1 MAHYRDNFTT
11 TLMQKIDGELICGV
25 CLEFFTTPILLPC
38 GHNFCKACILS
49 IVQTGRFNYLSL
61 GPSNSFNC
69 PVCQARTSNSPGHLD
84 HLPINRALESIAQ
97 LYKES
102 SPVDIFDSAWQA
114 DLALKPGQC
123 EDHKLPCDQFCD
135 SCIEVACRMCVKAKH
150 SARAGKHRVEPLA
163 SVTHSYQLE
172 ICETLSELKKKLLVI
187 NDKMGVL
194 EEVISGIQANEEQM
208 CKQLG
213 DSVATMVAK
222 LKSHQT
228 QLENEVRRSSED
240 LQRPVHAELTK
251 CRGLKTH
258 TSQLMKK
265 LSDIR
270 RDRHRKDVA
279 FTLQL
284 MRTTCQELNTFS
296 YQDIDWYLRN
306 EAIPE
311 VNVPMWD
318 IDLRGLTAAI
328 DQLTWKDR
336 YSGTY
341 GKDMHD
347 VSTQTVASN
356 NPTLNVSY
364 HVTPPHPNSADVT
377 KAPEQVWDEIDGDF
391 VPRASRMSEQPETQL
406 GKKTGKNRDSVSPK
420 VSARKKDLRNRTHS
434 NDSEL
439 HERSRKKS
447 KERKKERCDSGQT
460 EAFSRSSST
469 TSLPVAEGLRVPVHS
484 GLEHKINLDEEVLSK
499 SLDAGGFHET
509 PKSSNAEALAK
520 FLARRKT
527 LSPSASSPVFTSS
540 MSDRSISSPSIAEC
554 DTGRDN
560 ELATGV
566 DWRIDPAEEL
576 VQAKK
581 SVTKH
586 NSDGQLR
593 SSKATSSEV
602 ISKETSSAGLNMSND
617 MIGESL
623 VARVE
628 KHNHAKNT
636 GAQRTFTVIKPDTN
650 NTDSREKHSESSCNE
665 SLLVASATPDHTG
678 DDQTQIKTKHSPKE
692 FTKKPLASSMDF
704 DFSPSTPVESGDQKF
719 PVHIVTQV

>member
-1 MAHYRDNFTT
+1 MENGGRV
-11 TLMQKIDGELICGV
+11 GGV
-25 CLEFFTTPILLPC
+25 GTGALRGRLAPSSSALARASRAGIAFMTKMLL
-38 GHNFCKACILS
+38 N
-49 IVQTGRFNYLSL
+49 
-61 GPSNSFNC
+61 
-69 PVCQARTSNSPGHLD
+69 RTSLD
-84 HLPINRALESIAQ
+84 RRHRLWTPEDIPMLEAWRALESIAQ

-135 SCIEVACRMCVKAKH
+135 SCI
-150 SARAGKHRVEPLA
+150 
-163 SVTHSYQLE
+163 
-172 ICETLSELKKKLLVI
+172 ETLSELKKKLLVI

-341 GKDMHD
+341 
-347 VSTQTVASN
+347 
-356 NPTLNVSY
+356 
-364 HVTPPHPNSADVT
+364 
-377 KAPEQVWDEIDGDF
+377 
-391 VPRASRMSEQPETQL
+391 
-406 GKKTGKNRDSVSPK
+406 
-420 VSARKKDLRNRTHS
+420 
-434 NDSEL
+434 
-439 HERSRKKS
+439 
-447 KERKKERCDSGQT
+447 
-460 EAFSRSSST
+460 
-469 TSLPVAEGLRVPVHS
+469 
-484 GLEHKINLDEEVLSK
+484 
-499 SLDAGGFHET
+499 
-509 PKSSNAEALAK
+509 
-520 FLARRKT
+520 
-527 LSPSASSPVFTSS
+527 
-540 MSDRSISSPSIAEC
+540 DRSISSPSIAEC

-593 SSKATSSEV
+593 SSKATSSEMEDV
-602 ISKETSSAGLNMSND
+602 TGPARLGLGDRLRRVGLTDRDRERERGPGLTERERTGLRLRRDCNNRGLKLCMGLLGVQQTRETHRDHAGSIIEVYVAVDVILNSLLKSFGPGVCDGKLPNLPFKVVDQVRPGAEPNQLILSISKP
-617 MIGESL
+617 IG
-623 VARVE
+623 RD
-628 KHNHAKNT
+628 
-636 GAQRTFTVIKPDTN
+636 IKKV
-650 NTDSREKHSESSCNE
+650 S
-665 SLLVASATPDHTG
+665 
-678 DDQTQIKTKHSPKE
+678 
-692 FTKKPLASSMDF
+692 F
-704 DFSPSTPVESGDQKF
+704 
-719 PVHIVTQV
+719 